1 MKARSPLI
9 PAEVG
14 TAGLADVTKQ
24 VVSMEDDMVVEAIER
39 EMIRVAVSILEGN
52 GDPFSYPEHRC
63 SNHRADSRTLTVS
76 CSVI

>member
-14 TAGLADVTKQ
+14 SAGLADVTKQ

-52 GDPFSYPEHRC
+52 GDQFPFPETPMQQSAC
-63 SNHRADSRTLTVS
+63 
-76 CSVI
+76 